1 MIADETPKVTRITT
15 VCDVLE
21 LYRATKQH
29 YLGLPE

>member
-21 LYRATKQH
+21 LYRATKH